1 METALIIMATGFL
14 CVACFVL
21 GAKVGQTVSKG
32 EDIDLPAVNPVEA
45 YRKREARKEARA
57 EQSRMETIMSNI
69 ESYDG
74 TPVGQR
80 EVK

>member
-21 GAKVGQTVSKG
+21 GAKVGQKVSKG
-32 EDIDLPAVNPVEA
+32 EDIELPAVNPAEA
-45 YRKREARKEARA
+45 FRKMEARKEARA

-69 ESYDG
+69 ETYDG
-74 TPVGQR
+74 TSVGQR
-80 EVK
+80 EVR